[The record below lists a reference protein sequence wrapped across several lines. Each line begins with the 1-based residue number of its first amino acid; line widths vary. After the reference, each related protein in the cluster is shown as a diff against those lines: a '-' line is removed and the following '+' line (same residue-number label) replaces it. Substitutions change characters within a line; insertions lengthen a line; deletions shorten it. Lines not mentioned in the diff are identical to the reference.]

1 VCNMKYINIKTGA
14 IVNSS
19 SIIEGDNWKLSDEIE
34 NELVDDKKLQRK
46 TKSELFELL
55 ELKNIKYKPE
65 QTKEE
70 LINLLSEE

>member
-1 VCNMKYINIKTGA
+1 MCNMKYINIKTGA

-70 LINLLSEE
+70 LINLLLEE

>member
-1 VCNMKYINIKTGA
+1 MKYINIKTGA

-19 SIIEGDNWKLSDEIE
+19 SIVKGDNWKLSDEIE

-55 ELKNIKYKPE
+55 ESKQIKYKPE

-70 LINLLSEE
+70 LINLLTGE